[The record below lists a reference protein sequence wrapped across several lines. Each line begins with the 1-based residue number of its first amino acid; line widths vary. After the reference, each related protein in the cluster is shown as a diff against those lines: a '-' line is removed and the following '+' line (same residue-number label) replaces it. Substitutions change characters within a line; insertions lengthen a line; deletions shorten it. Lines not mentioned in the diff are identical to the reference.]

1 MATLLDGNEVMP
13 LEQADLEM
21 LIVDVQSKD
30 QLYALYMPFIKNG
43 GFFIGTD
50 KNYPVGKEILLLLRL
65 FDEKEKYP
73 IKAKVIW
80 LTPKFSQGKRH
91 AGIGVQ
97 FLSDNAPEVRNKIE
111 NYLASHNSHGKF
123 TETL

>member
-1 MATLLDGNEVMP
+1 MTIEP
-13 LEQADLEM
+13 ADPEM
-21 LIVDVQSKD
+21 LILDIQSHD
-30 QLYALYMPFIKNG
+30 QLYSLYMPFIQNG
-43 GFFIGTD
+43 GLFISTD
-50 KNYPVGKEILLLLRL
+50 QPFPLGKEILLILRL
-65 FDEKEKYP
+65 FNEQEKYP

-97 FLSDNAPEVRNKIE
+97 FLSHNAQEVRNKIE
-111 NYLASHNSHGKF
+111 NYLASYNSHGKP